1 MTKMKSIKSSQ
12 TYPPIPPPPP
22 SQPAKRSSK
31 ALTNVRASLGR
42 FFETPSS
49 EFTVKIAEKPEEI
62 KALLE
67 AGFDYVCQK
76 DSLVF
81 LRKRN

>member
-1 MTKMKSIKSSQ
+1 MKPIRSSQ
-12 TYPPIPPPPP
+12 TYPPIPPSPP
-22 SQPAKRSSK
+22 SQLEKLASK
-31 ALTNVRASLGR
+31 ALTTVRESLGR

-49 EFTVKIAEKPEEI
+49 EFTVKIAEKPEDV

-76 DSLVF
+76 DNLVF